1 MNIQVSKTTIACIYI
16 QEAWR
21 RHRDCLSYR
30 KDCAS
35 NRFFEDQK
43 GIMSNHFIK
52 KKTLQTGMFKEVVK
66 KVMQSGTDWTAI
78 KKRILELYM
87 AR

>member
-1 MNIQVSKTTIACIYI
+1 
-16 QEAWR
+16 
-21 RHRDCLSYR
+21 
-30 KDCAS
+30 
-35 NRFFEDQK
+35 
-43 GIMSNHFIK
+43 
-52 KKTLQTGMFKEVVK
+52 MFKEVVK